1 MPVVEKL
8 DHQVELRLYRQTGMS
23 ASTIFARRE
32 SRVVEYQPR
41 GLGQTVTRV
50 ERARFLIHA
59 NTDIETALT
68 RAEVAGP
75 VRIFDHGVEFV
86 VTGLEETERKDRVIV
101 HGEAFPSG
109 QR

>member
-8 DHQVELRLYRQTGMS
+8 DATVELRFYRQTGMS
-23 ASTIFARRE
+23 AATIYAKRE

-50 ERARFLIHA
+50 ERMRLLIHA
-59 NTDIETALT
+59 NTDIEAALT
-68 RAEVAGP
+68 AAPVAGP

-109 QR
+109 ER

>member
-8 DHQVELRLYRQTGMS
+8 DQQVELRFYRHSGMS

-32 SRVVEYQPR
+32 SRIIEYQPR
-41 GLGQTVTRV
+41 GFGQTVTRV
-50 ERARFLIHA
+50 ERARYIIHA
-59 NTDIETALT
+59 NSDISANLT

-75 VRIFDHGVEFV
+75 VRVFANGVEYV
-86 VTGLEETERKDRVIV
+86 VTGLEETERRDRVIV